1 MVNLIGSPRDRRG
14 YASPVTINANSWTN
28 GQAAGLT
35 PGTGK
40 HRMRTSGVQPD
51 VSRKGLGVQ
60 PQAFCISMTCN
71 AANQSGLMVFSPLSF
86 QIAQWIEHLLSGHSM
101 ILIDRDLPPPPF
113 R

>member
-1 MVNLIGSPRDRRG
+1 M
-14 YASPVTINANSWTN
+14 N

-40 HRMRTSGVQPD
+40 HKMRTSGVQPD

-86 QIAQWIEHLLSGHSM
+86 QIVQWIECLLRGRSTVS
-101 ILIDRDLPPPPF
+101 IDRNLPHHPL